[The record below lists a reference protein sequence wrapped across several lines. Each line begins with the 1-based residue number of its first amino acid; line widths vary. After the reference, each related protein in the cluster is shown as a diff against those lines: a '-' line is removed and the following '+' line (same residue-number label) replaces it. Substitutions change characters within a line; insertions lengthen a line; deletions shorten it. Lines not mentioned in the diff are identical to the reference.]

1 MGWGQLEKMK
11 MKDDK
16 KIRREDGKVL
26 VVVLN
31 DGETYTD
38 LSGCVLIELDA
49 DTYEK
54 AINQGLDVKD
64 MDNLATGSWDLEAL
78 VTDITN

>member
-38 LSGCVLIELDA
+38 LSGCVLIELHA

-64 MDNLATGSWDLEAL
+64 MDKLATGSWDLEAL